1 MEQNNL
7 SNCIITLYVIYGIS
21 TGKKYIGITNNL
33 QRRLN
38 EHRNSNTKGSQIIGE
53 FKLIHTEKFDDY
65 RTARKREIFLKSGQ
79 GRQWLN
85 NNIKTRP
92 TRGG

>member
-1 MEQNNL
+1 MEQNLANRKV
-7 SNCIITLYVIYGIS
+7 TLYIIKGLL

-38 EHRNSNTKGSQIIGE
+38 EHRKGSTKGGQIIGE
-53 FKLIHTEKFDDY
+53 FELIHTEEFDDY
-65 RTARKREIFLKSGQ
+65 QSARKHEMFLKSGQ
-79 GRQWLN
+79 GRQWIN

-92 TRGG
+92 ARDG